1 MTEQTEK
8 LVHLAPVKRGC
19 PKFTETLR
27 EIADRFE
34 RGEITEIVV
43 ITNDHANYDFRT
55 YGDWQD
61 RWRMVGAI
69 ENAKMRTMFND

>member
-1 MTEQTEK
+1 MSDN
-8 LVHLAPVKRGC
+8 LVKLAPTKKGDPAFVA
-19 PKFTETLR
+19 TLR

-34 RGEITEIVV
+34 SGDISEIVV
-43 ITNDHANYDFRT
+43 ITHDRENNDLRA

-69 ENAKMRTMFND
+69 ENAKMRTMFSD